1 EYTNYISLVTTLASK
16 GISAIETLEK
26 SQ

>member
-1 EYTNYISLVTTLASK
+1 MSLVTTLASK